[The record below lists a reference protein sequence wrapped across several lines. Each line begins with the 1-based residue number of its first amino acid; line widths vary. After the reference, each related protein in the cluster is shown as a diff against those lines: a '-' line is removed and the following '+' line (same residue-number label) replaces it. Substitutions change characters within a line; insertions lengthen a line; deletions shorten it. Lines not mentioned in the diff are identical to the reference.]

1 MNVEEK
7 NKLLSYRADLITIVV
22 DLQRVISKQENLA
35 YYGQFTKERARKNIE
50 EFEEKIQYNF
60 DLIRELEKQL
70 ERDYN
75 IVLKFSD

>member
-60 DLIRELEKQL
+60 TEVEKSITPMMEELP
-70 ERDYN
+70 
-75 IVLKFSD
+75 